1 MSVQIEEQEDLLAED
16 IIEKIR
22 AGEAVLI
29 DVREPREFAFERIHG
44 ALLHPLS
51 TFEPRAIPKTA
62 EQVII
67 FHCGSGKRSRKALDA
82 FKAAT
87 GRAAAHM
94 AGGLGQWK
102 AARFPTIKI
111 NPATGEVEDSGLF

>member
-1 MSVQIEEQEDLLAED
+1 MSVQREEQEDLPAEVV
-16 IIEKIR
+16 IKKIR
-22 AGEAVLI
+22 AGEAVLV

-51 TFEPRAIPKTA
+51 TFEPRAMPKTT

-67 FHCGSGKRSRKALDA
+67 FHCGSGKRSRKALEA

-87 GRAAAHM
+87 GRAGLHM

-102 AARFPTIKI
+102 AAGFPTIKI
-111 NPATGEVEDSGLF
+111 NPATGDVEDSGRF

>member
-1 MSVQIEEQEDLLAED
+1 MSVLTEGQEDLPVE
-16 IIEKIR
+16 IIVEKIR
-22 AGEAVLI
+22 AGAVVLI

-44 ALLHPLS
+44 SLLHPLS
-51 TFEPRAIPKTA
+51 TFEPRAIPNA
-62 EQVII
+62 RDQVIV

-87 GRAAAHM
+87 GRAATHM
-94 AGGLGQWK
+94 VGGLGQWK

-111 NPATGEVEDSGLF
+111 NPATGDVEDSGLF